1 MFDKICAFATVDV
14 FKLAKAAGM
23 VTEDIYSQEEE
34 KALLDKDVVEVIRE
48 EHWLED
54 VFGAQS
60 RLQSEAWAQKVST
73 TANWI
78 FNTKDIRKKLFAEAK
93 VTPKH

>member
-1 MFDKICAFATVDV
+1 M
-14 FKLAKAAGM
+14 
-23 VTEDIYSQEEE
+23 
-34 KALLDKDVVEVIRE
+34 LDKDVLEVIRE

-60 RLQSEAWAQKVST
+60 RLPSDAWVQKVAT

-78 FNTKDIRKKLFAEAK
+78 FNTKDVRKKLFAESK
-93 VTPKH
+93 VTMKH